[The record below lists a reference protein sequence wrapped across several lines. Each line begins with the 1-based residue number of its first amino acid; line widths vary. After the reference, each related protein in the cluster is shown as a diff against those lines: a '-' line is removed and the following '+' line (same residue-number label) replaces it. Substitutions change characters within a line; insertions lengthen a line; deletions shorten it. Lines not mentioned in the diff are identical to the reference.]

1 MPLPQPNLDGHI
13 SSLAQERRQRTE
25 ALTRARRRS
34 NLPMT
39 VRCHLQG
46 WLIEVTPD
54 GTAD

>member
-13 SSLAQERRQRTE
+13 SSLPQERRQRTE